1 MYSLFADYTFY
12 AGFLNPLFIPK
23 KIFWTYDNIFCGC
36 DDEDIQVVVR
46 DTAIVHRL

>member
-1 MYSLFADYTFY
+1 MYTLFVDYTLFRLFKPTFY
-12 AGFLNPLFIPK
+12 PE